1 MIMEFEGQVLTPDYR
16 SKMKMYEQKIRER
29 DEHIKAL
36 MAGVTALQT
45 QVHELE
51 TKNYDLKEELKL
63 TKDRFRNFR
72 AKVKAPE

>member
-1 MIMEFEGQVLTPDYR
+1 MEFEGQVLTPDYR

-36 MAGVTALQT
+36 MAGVAALQT